1 MLVYYTFHYT
11 HMQVRFAVDDA
22 QEPSSCLMT
31 VQEST
36 AEAQAAAAAED
47 AEAWQ
52 DISNGQWPFQ
62 ALCEQLCLD
71 LLHPVWKARHGAGV
85 ALREVLRS
93 QAACAGVCAPLAPD
107 QPSGCA
113 TLLQR
118 TRLRLPSS
126 FCTPLL
132 LCQSTGS

>member
-1 MLVYYTFHYT
+1 M
-11 HMQVRFAVDDA
+11 R
-22 QEPSSCLMT
+22 C

-52 DISNGQWPFQ
+52 DMAVGQWPFQ

-71 LLHPVWKARHGAGV
+71 LLHPVWEARHGAGV

-107 QPSGCA
+107 QPSGYAYPRTAKPADLCA
-113 TLLQR
+113 A
-118 TRLRLPSS
+118 
-126 FCTPLL
+126 
-132 LCQSTGS
+132 

>member
-1 MLVYYTFHYT
+1 M
-11 HMQVRFAVDDA
+11 
-22 QEPSSCLMT
+22 
-31 VQEST
+31 QEST

-52 DISNGQWPFQ
+52 DIAGGQWPFQ

-71 LLHPVWKARHGAGV
+71 LLHPVWEARHGAGV

-107 QPSGCA
+107 QPSGLHSLVPRIAEPVHLCNA
-113 TLLQR
+113 LQGINCTAQT
-118 TRLRLPSS
+118 TRAVFYCQGTLPS
-126 FCTPLL
+126 C
-132 LCQSTGS
+132 